1 MKKIHGGGRLHQTLT
16 FSFFRNEITNEKEEK
31 GKERN
36 VKENLNN
43 EFREAD
49 RVTGKLPDGISKEIV
64 SFANT
69 EGGEIYI
76 GIRNDG
82 TVVGVSN
89 PDDVMTRISNTAHDT
104 INPDIIPF
112 LQIRTVQKYLP
123 NLKKTAFLKKYYH
136 FLIKSLKNI

>member
-1 MKKIHGGGRLHQTLT
+1 M
-16 FSFFRNEITNEKEEK
+16 
-31 GKERN
+31 
-36 VKENLNN
+36 KENLNN

-104 INPDIIPF
+104 INPDNIPF